1 MDKKASMADFA
12 ALLDG
17 QLKNYRKGFNPGDTV
32 MARVV
37 RIGDTH
43 VTLDV
48 NAKLVGL
55 LPIEDVTDADG
66 DITVK
71 RGDDIEV
78 SFVSMQKDFYLFA
91 KADVAESA
99 AIVAED
105 ETLRR
110 AFERGL
116 ALEGK
121 VEKEVKGGYEV
132 TVKGQRAFCPFS
144 QIDRYRK
151 PGAVYVGETFLFQVQ
166 EYGADDRGVNLIVS
180 RRAEL
185 ELEQQALKDELRN
198 TLEEGQTLNGQV
210 TKVLDFGAFVDLGG
224 MEGLVPVRE
233 ISWDKVI
240 SPINYVKPGDY
251 VTVKVLSV
259 DWERD
264 RISLSIRECQAKPL
278 KPRKDKLDAPEEPAI
293 DLAAEMAK
301 VNAAGEGFTS
311 GAFDALG

>member
-1 MDKKASMADFA
+1 MSEEKFDFGAMVSAQMKTFRPGFKFPKSFNDFKNVESDPEKRRAELKAAS
-12 ALLDG
+12 G
-17 QLKNYRKGFNPGDTV
+17 E
-32 MARVV
+32 
-37 RIGDTH
+37 
-43 VTLDV
+43 
-48 NAKLVGL
+48 GL
-55 LPIEDVTDADG
+55 
-66 DITVK
+66 
-71 RGDDIEV
+71 
-78 SFVSMQKDFYLFA
+78 
-91 KADVAESA
+91 
-99 AIVAED
+99 D
-105 ETLRR
+105 ETAEAEVRKSPLDASIQA
-110 AFERGL
+110 AFESGDPV
-116 ALEGK
+116 EGK

-144 QIDRYRK
+144 QIDRYRR

-185 ELEQQALKDELRN
+185 ELEQQALKDDLRA

-210 TKVLDFGAFVDLGG
+210 TKVLEFGAFVDLGG

-233 ISWDKVI
+233 ISWDKVTN
-240 SPINYVKPGDY
+240 PANYVKAGDY

-278 KPRKDKLDAPEEPAI
+278 KPRKDDEAAADGEPSI

-301 VNAAGEGFTS
+301 VNAAGAGFTA
-311 GAFDALG
+311 GAFDAL

>member
-1 MDKKASMADFA
+1 MSEEKFDFGSMVSAQMKTFRP
-12 ALLDG
+12 G
-17 QLKNYRKGFNPGDTV
+17 FKFPGSFNYLKSVESDPAKRK
-32 MARVV
+32 
-37 RIGDTH
+37 
-43 VTLDV
+43 
-48 NAKLVGL
+48 
-55 LPIEDVTDADG
+55 
-66 DITVK
+66 
-71 RGDDIEV
+71 
-78 SFVSMQKDFYLFA
+78 
-91 KADVAESA
+91 A
-99 AIVAED
+99 AIKAASGEVDVEVPAVE
-105 ETLRR
+105 EKNPLNSSIKA
-110 AFERGL
+110 AFEAGDPV
-116 ALEGK
+116 EGT

-151 PGAVYVGETFLFQVQ
+151 PGAVYVGETFLFQIQ

-185 ELEQQALKDELRN
+185 ELEQQALKDDLRN

-210 TKVLDFGAFVDLGG
+210 TKVLDFGAFVDIGG

-233 ISWDKVI
+233 ISWDKVM

-264 RISLSIRECQAKPL
+264 RVSLSIRECQAKPL
-278 KPRKDKLDAPEEPAI
+278 KPRKDEPVSNEPAI

-301 VNAAGEGFTS
+301 VNAASASFTS
-311 GAFDALG
+311 GAFDSL

>member
-1 MDKKASMADFA
+1 MSEEKFDFGAMVSAQMKTFRPGFKFPKSFNDFKNVEADPEKRKAELKAASDGMEEASDEVEEKKS
-12 ALLDG
+12 
-17 QLKNYRKGFNPGDTV
+17 P
-32 MARVV
+32 
-37 RIGDTH
+37 
-43 VTLDV
+43 LDV
-48 NAKLVGL
+48 SIQA
-55 LPIEDVTDADG
+55 
-66 DITVK
+66 
-71 RGDDIEV
+71 
-78 SFVSMQKDFYLFA
+78 
-91 KADVAESA
+91 
-99 AIVAED
+99 
-105 ETLRR
+105 
-110 AFERGL
+110 AFESGDPV
-116 ALEGK
+116 EGK

-185 ELEQQALKDELRN
+185 ELEQQVLKDELRA

-210 TKVLDFGAFVDLGG
+210 TKVLEFGAFVDLGG

-233 ISWDKVI
+233 ISWDKVTN
-240 SPINYVKPGDY
+240 PANYEKVGDY

-278 KPRKDKLDAPEEPAI
+278 KPRKADEMAAEGEPAI

-301 VNAAGEGFTS
+301 VNAAGEGFTA
-311 GAFDALG
+311 GAFDAL

>member
-1 MDKKASMADFA
+1 MNEDKFDFGAMVSDQMKTFRPGFKFPGSFNDLKSVEADPE
-12 ALLDG
+12 
-17 QLKNYRKGFNPGDTV
+17 KRK
-32 MARVV
+32 
-37 RIGDTH
+37 
-43 VTLDV
+43 
-48 NAKLVGL
+48 
-55 LPIEDVTDADG
+55 
-66 DITVK
+66 
-71 RGDDIEV
+71 
-78 SFVSMQKDFYLFA
+78 
-91 KADVAESA
+91 A
-99 AIVAED
+99 AIKAAAGEVEEEEEGAAKKSPLD
-105 ETLRR
+105 ETIAA
-110 AFERGL
+110 AFEAGDPV
-116 ALEGK
+116 EGK

-185 ELEQQALKDELRN
+185 ELEQQALRDELRD
-198 TLEEGQTLNGQV
+198 TLEEGQTVNGHV
-210 TKVLDFGAFVDLGG
+210 TKVLDFGAFVDIGG

-259 DWERD
+259 DWERE

-278 KPRKDKLDAPEEPAI
+278 KPRKNAGEEPEEPVI
-293 DLAAEMAK
+293 DLEAEMAK

>member
-1 MDKKASMADFA
+1 MSEDKFDFGAMVSAQMKTFRPGFKFPGTFNDFKNVEADPEKRKA
-12 ALLDG
+12 ALKAAAGELAD
-17 QLKNYRKGFNPGDTV
+17 
-32 MARVV
+32 
-37 RIGDTH
+37 
-43 VTLDV
+43 
-48 NAKLVGL
+48 
-55 LPIEDVTDADG
+55 EDG
-66 DITVK
+66 DAVK
-71 RGDDIEV
+71 KSPLD
-78 SFVSMQKDFYLFA
+78 
-91 KADVAESA
+91 ES
-99 AIVAED
+99 IQ
-105 ETLRR
+105 T
-110 AFERGL
+110 AFENGDPV
-116 ALEGK
+116 EGK

-185 ELEQQALKDELRN
+185 ELEQSALKDDLRASI
-198 TLEEGQTLNGQV
+198 EEGQTINGQV
-210 TKVLDFGAFVDLGG
+210 TKVLDFGAFVDIGG

-233 ISWDKVI
+233 ISWDKVTN
-240 SPINYVKPGDY
+240 PGNYVKAGDY

-259 DWERD
+259 DWERE